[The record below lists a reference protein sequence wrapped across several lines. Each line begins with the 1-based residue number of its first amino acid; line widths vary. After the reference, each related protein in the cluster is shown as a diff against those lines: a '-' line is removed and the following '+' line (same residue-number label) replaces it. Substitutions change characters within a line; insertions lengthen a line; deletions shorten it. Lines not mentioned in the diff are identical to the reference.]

1 MKITDR
7 ELIELI
13 AKNILGIIRRL
24 EELEDI
30 SLHSEE
36 ILQQLEDIFKPDIPD
51 MDRDR
56 DLITGEDEIVAF
68 SKELYKQICDYCGK
82 EGIQFMGIA

>member
-1 MKITDR
+1 MDITDR

-13 AKNILGIIRRL
+13 AKNILGIIKRL
-24 EELEDI
+24 EDLEDI
-30 SLHSEE
+30 SLHNED
-36 ILQQLEDIFKPDIPD
+36 ILKFLEDVFNPNIPNDI
-51 MDRDR
+51 DRN
-56 DLITGEDEIVAF
+56 LVTGEDEVVSF